1 MLQEQLDFQLDIL
14 NIKQMYNSE
23 NWKDYSDS
31 LQILMS
37 DPSSYIP
44 RETLK
49 KRLELEYIKNETWIQ
64 MLQTLNM

>member
-1 MLQEQLDFQLDIL
+1 MLQEQLEFQLEIL

-37 DPSSYIP
+37 GPSSYLWK
-44 RETLK
+44 ETFKKKKGLK
-49 KRLELEYIKNETWIQ
+49 
-64 MLQTLNM
+64 